1 MSTTSIP
8 SRERDIY
15 RVTLAGSLVNILLVI
30 CKFIAGVAGHSAA
43 MIADA
48 VHSLS
53 DLITDLIVIVFVRIA
68 GKPEDKNHDYGHGK
82 FETIATLLIGLAL
95 LAVAF
100 GICKEGIGKIIA
112 YAQGEVLESPGW
124 IALGAAFLSVFA
136 KEVLFRYTRA
146 VGIRQDSPAVI
157 ANAWHHRSDAFSSIG
172 TAAGIGGAILLG
184 ENGRVLDPLAA
195 VVVSFFIARVAIKL
209 LKNCVEELTEKSLPD
224 AVEEDII
231 HTVLSVPGV
240 SQPHHLRTRRI
251 GNRYAIDMH
260 IRMNGSLTLRDA
272 HDKAT
277 LIENKLKE
285 RYGAQTYV
293 GIHVEPEK

>member
-1 MSTTSIP
+1 MSITSTP

-15 RVTLAGSLVNILLVI
+15 RVTLAGSLVNVLLVI
-30 CKFIAGVAGHSAA
+30 CKFIAGVLGHSAA
-43 MIADA
+43 MVADA

-53 DLITDLIVIVFVRIA
+53 DLITDIVVIVFVRIA

-82 FETIATLLIGLAL
+82 YETIATLLIGMAL

-100 GICKEGIGKIIA
+100 GICKEGIGQIIA
-112 YAQGEVLESPGW
+112 YIQGEVLESPGW
-124 IALGAAFLSVFA
+124 VALGAALLSILA
-136 KEVLFRYTRA
+136 KEILFRYTRK

-184 ENGRVLDPLAA
+184 ESGRVLDPLAA
-195 VVVSFFIARVAIKL
+195 VVVSLFIARVAIKL
-209 LKNCVEELTEKSLPD
+209 LTNCFRELTEGSLPD
-224 AVEEDII
+224 TVEEDII
-231 HTVLSVPGV
+231 QTALSVPGV
-240 SQPHHLRTRRI
+240 FQPHHLRTRRI
-251 GNRYAIDMH
+251 GNRYAIDLH
-260 IRMNGSLTLRDA
+260 VRMDGKLTLREA